1 MNQFDMF
8 DIRQKSPQKS
18 VNNIYEAVGFPRNPF
33 RENKD
38 NINRPFYHEHLTNE
52 LEIISRW
59 MGEIYSGQTL
69 HPLSLVGDI
78 GTGKTRIIGEFV
90 RKIKQLPPDSK
101 VTVISVL
108 SSDTGYTGVSVGG
121 LLIKGLENTRLSG
134 FENSEN
140 IDILPLI
147 WAIMNGKPLESQ
159 ESLLGRA
166 IHNAQQSQKSE
177 ELASL
182 ISRWLRR
189 SPLTP
194 AQMKKA
200 GFTRKIDWEGE
211 LIREIAELIR
221 IARQSGVIQT
231 VYIFIDQ
238 LEELFGGAFSEL
250 RRARFLTDLRALIDE
265 ILEYK
270 SPIGLLLAWSPQFA
284 TKKMMNVESQLAMAY
299 GALYSRLQHHIVRIP
314 LLRDNDLIP
323 FAQKFIDALKDE
335 DGFNPEL
342 QPKTEDVVKEA
353 VQELKSGKINASN
366 IPRDFLGSL
375 SQVIENKAIRI

>member
-1 MNQFDMF
+1 MNQLNMF

-18 VNNIYEAVGFPRNPF
+18 VNNIYEAIGFPRNPF
-33 RENKD
+33 RESED
-38 NINRPFYHEHLTNE
+38 IINRPLYDRHITEQLDKITQWLNE
-52 LEIISRW
+52 V
-59 MGEIYSGQTL
+59 YSGQIR
-69 HPLSLVGDI
+69 HPLSLIGDI

-90 RKIKQLPPDSK
+90 RKIKQLPPDNK
-101 VTVISVL
+101 VMVISVL
-108 SSDTGYTGVSVGG
+108 SSDTGYTGISVGG
-121 LLIKGLENTRLSG
+121 LLIKGLENTTISG
-134 FENSEN
+134 FENSQNMEV
-140 IDILPLI
+140 LPLI
-147 WAIMNGKPLESQ
+147 WAIVNGGTLDDNQ

-166 IHNAQQSQKSE
+166 IYRAQESQNSE
-177 ELASL
+177 DLASL

-194 AQMKKA
+194 TQMKKA

-211 LIREIAELIR
+211 LIREIAGLIR

-284 TKKMMNVESQLAMAY
+284 TKKIINVGNQLAMAY
-299 GALYSRLQHHIVRIP
+299 GALYSRLQHHIVKIP
-314 LLRDNDLIP
+314 LLRDSDLIP
-323 FAQKFIDALKDE
+323 FAQTFIDALKDE
-335 DGFNPEL
+335 DGFNQGL
-342 QPKTEDVVKEA
+342 QPNIEDVVNEA
-353 VQELKSGKINASN
+353 VHGEIKASN

-375 SQVIENKAIRI
+375 SQVIEKRAKKSVNI